1 MFVSYTRAIG
11 KRPEG
16 PVGPGVVVTR
26 AGEEGMANVAMG
38 ALEDSRYRVNFIV
51 QAINLTNHANY
62 TGYVGTQNSPLF
74 RQPTTVNNMRKVEF
88 LMNFQ
93 F

>member
-1 MFVSYTRAIG
+1 
-11 KRPEG
+11 
-16 PVGPGVVVTR
+16 
-26 AGEEGMANVAMG
+26 MANVAMG

-51 QAINLTNHANY
+51 QAINVTNHANY
-62 TGYVGTQNSPLF
+62 AGFIGTQNSQLF